1 MRASGNVPRGLSRRT
16 SCRHPRSGIG
26 ARHRSCLGGKAAVP
40 PALSSSMQTRHG
52 ASQPEPTE
60 GWASRHAE
68 RPAIRGEPQL
78 RTFQRDVQLG
88 SPVGSPPPEHQP
100 YLVQRDATP
109 RVGRA
114 PCHGALPLATP
125 RGPLT
130 RSGPAH
136 MDRGRLGVAAAL
148 WRMRGRDQLRS
159 RRGGRLVVVRSDRLR
174 AGPGGCSPARS
185 QAEAE
190 PGSPRSS
197 AHRRC
202 EDAADLCPCG
212 CCRLIAVLAVAAG
225 AGRTGA

>member
-1 MRASGNVPRGLSRRT
+1 MTKPDRRPARSAALRDERASRLTPTTRSLRT
-16 SCRHPRSGIG
+16 SCRRPRSGIG
-26 ARHRSCLGGKAAVP
+26 ARHRSCFGGQG
-40 PALSSSMQTRHG
+40 SSAPGAIDLHETRRG

-68 RPAIRGEPQL
+68 RPAIRGEPQI

-130 RSGPAH
+130 RSGRAQS
-136 MDRGRLGVAAAL
+136 AA
-148 WRMRGRDQLRS
+148 
-159 RRGGRLVVVRSDRLR
+159 
-174 AGPGGCSPARS
+174 PARRPS
-185 QAEAE
+185 ERSAD
-190 PGSPRSS
+190 PHRPRVGLTRQWHCGARVSS
-197 AHRRC
+197 VAPREGEGDAGRWSRPRC
-202 EDAADLCPCG
+202 ERRRKPL
-212 CCRLIAVLAVAAG
+212 R
-225 AGRTGA
+225 